1 MNTKPSYILLFH
13 QEWSAILSSKHDF
26 FTAIAQYHQARL
38 AKDKGSY
45 GEGVARFQL
54 AEKLMATVAK
64 NSMGLIE
71 FKVCCALKLS
81 CCHVVLNMITFLA
94 SCHALCPFTSK
105 QIETRRGRT
114 PRLFL
119 HRIVTGNTP
128 VRFNEKLFPHPQK
141 SFRGLT
147 CA

>member
-1 MNTKPSYILLFH
+1 MNTKPSYILLFR
-13 QEWSAILSSKHDF
+13 QEWSTILSSKHDF

-71 FKVCCALKLS
+71 FKVCCALKPS
-81 CCHVVLNMITFLA
+81 YCHVVLNMITCLA
-94 SCHALCPFTSK
+94 SCHAFGHSPLSRSKREEEEHRDCFYIGSSLGTSQSDLMK
-105 QIETRRGRT
+105 NFSHILRSLSEG
-114 PRLFL
+114 
-119 HRIVTGNTP
+119 
-128 VRFNEKLFPHPQK
+128 
-141 SFRGLT
+141 
-147 CA
+147 